1 MTPKPLLKPPVL
13 EPGDQIALVAPS
25 GRPPPAALNESIAYL
40 QQCGYRVKT
49 GRHLFQSYKY
59 LAGRDEERVAD
70 LMEAFSDVR
79 TRAIFCARGGY
90 GCSRL
95 LDRLD
100 YDKIAGN
107 PKVLLGH
114 SDTTALHLA
123 LYARLGLVGFTGA
136 LATLDLRPGPRTS
149 FTQGSLWRALTTTEP
164 LGALPASSMQVLAPG
179 RACGPLLGGCLSLVC
194 SLLGTP
200 FLPDFKGAI
209 LLLEDVGERP
219 YQIDRMLN
227 QLRLAGILS
236 QVSGIVLG
244 QFMDCF
250 TGPRKACSL
259 TLSQIVE
266 DLARDL
272 PIPIVAGFPYGH
284 FKRRFVLPLGVSA
297 ILDTQVPGLQ
307 ITEAALKSGDGSL

>member
-1 MTPKPLLKPPVL
+1 MK
-13 EPGDQIALVAPS
+13 D
-25 GRPPPAALNESIAYL
+25 SIAYL
-40 QQCGYRVKT
+40 QQRGYSVKP
-49 GRHLFQSYKY
+49 GRHLFQRYKY
-59 LAGRDEERVAD
+59 LAGRDDERVAD
-70 LMEAFSDVR
+70 LMEAFSDGR
-79 TRAIFCARGGY
+79 TRAVFCARGGY

-100 YDKIAGN
+100 YDKIARN
-107 PKVLLGH
+107 PKILLGH

-136 LATLDLRPGPRTS
+136 LATLDLGAGSRTS
-149 FTQGSLWRALTTTEP
+149 FTQGSLWRTLTSTAP
-164 LGALPASSMQVLAPG
+164 LGALPARSMQVLAPG
-179 RACGPLLGGCLSLVC
+179 RARGRLLGGCLSLLC

-209 LLLEDVGERP
+209 LLLEDIGERP

-244 QFMDCF
+244 QFKDCF

-259 TLSQIVE
+259 TLAQIVK

-272 PIPIVAGFPYGH
+272 RIPIVAGFPYGH
-284 FKRRFVLPLGVSA
+284 FRRRFVLPLGVSA
-297 ILDTQVPGLQ
+297 ILDTTVPGLHL
-307 ITEAALKSGDGSL
+307 TEAALKSREGHS